1 MILTWEVMPRR
12 HTSHATTPERTTW
25 YQAQYLLMS
34 QSNNDL
40 LDWSPIAQHKPCVNT
55 LRNTKGLMHPEG
67 YEGIADDQL

>member
-1 MILTWEVMPRR
+1 
-12 HTSHATTPERTTW
+12 
-25 YQAQYLLMS
+25 MS